1 MIDDRTIA
9 VYNAKAEDYARL
21 VQKSKP
27 DEHLRAF
34 IGDLP
39 KGAHVLDLGCGPAK
53 ASSFM
58 KEAGLVPDPVDA
70 SDSMVKLANET
81 FNIGARVGRFDE
93 IDGVEVYD
101 GIWANFSLL
110 HAAEDELPL
119 HIAALTTTLKPNGV
133 FHIAMKVGEGTRRD
147 ALDRRYTFV
156 TEEELRYLLEN
167 VGLTIVDQDAGEEA
181 GLDGKVSP
189 WIMYRARKDG

>member
-1 MIDDRTIA
+1 MTDDRTIA
-9 VYNAKAEDYARL
+9 VYDAKAEDYARL

-81 FNIGARVGRFDE
+81 FKIGARVGRFDE

-119 HIAALTTTLKPNGV
+119 HIAALATTLKPNGV

-156 TEEELRYLLEN
+156 TEEELRYLLED